1 MTSLYLRN
9 ETEILKILKSPQ
21 FVKQVETIITKR
33 TIYIVSE
40 YVYGEDLY
48 EYVRRKRRLPEGQA
62 AFLLGLI
69 IKAVKDLHSVDI
81 IHRDLKP

>member
-1 MTSLYLRN
+1 MLLYYHRN

-21 FVKQVETIITKR
+21 FMKQIETITTKR

-48 EYVRRKRRLPEGQA
+48 
-62 AFLLGLI
+62 
-69 IKAVKDLHSVDI
+69 
-81 IHRDLKP
+81 